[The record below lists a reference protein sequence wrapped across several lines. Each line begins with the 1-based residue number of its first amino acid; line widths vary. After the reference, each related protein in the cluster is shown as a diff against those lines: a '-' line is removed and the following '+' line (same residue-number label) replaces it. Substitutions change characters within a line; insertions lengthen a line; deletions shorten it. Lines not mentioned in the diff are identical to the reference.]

1 MPIRLIHVGMGN
13 WGQNW
18 EEQVLATMPE
28 HVEVVAHV
36 EPHPPTMAA
45 AKARLG
51 LDDRQNYADLDRA
64 LAEVEADVVLATVPV
79 EAHVPVALAALRAG
93 RHVVVE
99 KPFAPTVTEAQTV
112 ADLAAETGLTAMVSQ
127 NYRFYPAV
135 ERARALVASGA
146 MGAVGAVTV
155 DFRRWI
161 TPGPTSPYGK
171 IAHPLLED
179 MAIHH
184 FDLVRYVLG
193 TEAESVTCHAWNPNW
208 STFAGLPAATAHLAM
223 VGGVG
228 VSYRGN
234 WVSAGPPTAWA
245 GEWRVECERGEIV
258 WTSRADDRGL
268 EAERVVLRPYEGI
281 EVEETLPT
289 PTHWGRAGVMLALA
303 EAVER
308 GVRPA
313 CDAAD
318 NLHSLALSA
327 AVIEANATRRTVTLG
342 G

>member
-1 MPIRLIHVGMGN
+1 MPIRLIHVGLGN

-18 EEQVLATMPE
+18 EAEVLSTLGDR
-28 HVEVVAHV
+28 VEVVAHV
-36 EPHPPTMAA
+36 EAHTPTMAA
-45 AKARLG
+45 ATARLS
-51 LDDRQNYADLDRA
+51 LDPRRCYADLDRT
-64 LAEVEADVVLATVPV
+64 LAEVEADAVLATVPV

-99 KPFAPTVTEAQTV
+99 KPFATTVAEAQTV
-112 ADLAAETGLTAMVSQ
+112 VALAARTGLTAMVSQ

-135 ERARALVASGA
+135 ERARELVASGA
-146 MGAVGAVTV
+146 MGAVGAVTL

-193 TEAESVTCHAWNPNW
+193 QDAESVTCHAWNPNW
-208 STFAGLPAATAHLAM
+208 STFAGLPAATAHIAM
-223 VGGVG
+223 AGGVG

-258 WTSRADDRGL
+258 WTSRADNRALG
-268 EAERVVLRPYEGI
+268 AERIALRPYDGI
-281 EVEETLPT
+281 EVAERLPT

-303 EAVER
+303 DAIESGTV
-308 GVRPA
+308 PS
-313 CDAAD
+313 CSAAD
-318 NLHSLALSA
+318 NIHSLALSA
-327 AVIEANATRRTVTLG
+327 AAVEANETGQRVTISE
-342 G
+342 

>member
-1 MPIRLIHVGMGN
+1 VPIRLIHVGLGN

-18 EEQVLATMPE
+18 EEQVLSTLTDRIE
-28 HVEVVAHV
+28 IVAHV
-36 EPHPPTMAA
+36 EAHPATMAA
-45 AKARLG
+45 ATARLS
-51 LDDRQNYADLDRA
+51 LDAARSYADLDRA
-64 LAEVEADVVLATVPV
+64 LADVDADAVLATVPV

-99 KPFAPTVTEAQTV
+99 KPFATSVEEARNV
-112 ADLAAETGLTAMVSQ
+112 VDLAASSGLTAMISQ

-135 ERARALVASGA
+135 ERARDLIASGA
-146 MGAVGAVTV
+146 MGAVGAVTL

-161 TPGPTSPYGK
+161 TPGPASPYGK

-193 TEAESVTCHAWNPNW
+193 QDAESVTCHAWNPNW
-208 STFAGLPAATAHLAM
+208 STFAGLPAATTHIAM
-223 VGGVG
+223 AGGVG

-234 WVSAGPPTAWA
+234 WVSTGPPTAWA

-258 WTSRADDRGL
+258 WTSRADNRALD
-268 EAERVVLRPYEGI
+268 AERVALRPYDGV
-281 EVEETLPT
+281 EVEERLPT

-303 EAVER
+303 DAIESGTA
-308 GVRPA
+308 PS
-313 CDAAD
+313 CSAAD
-318 NLHSLALSA
+318 NIHSLALSA
-327 AVIEANATRRTVTLG
+327 AAVEANATRRTVTLG

>member
-1 MPIRLIHVGMGN
+1 MPIRLIHVGLGN

-18 EEQVLATMPE
+18 EAEVLSTLTD
-28 HVEVVAHV
+28 HVEIVAHV
-36 EPHPPTMAA
+36 EAHPPTMAA
-45 AKARLG
+45 AAARLS
-51 LDDRQNYADLDRA
+51 LDPTRSFTDLDQT
-64 LAEVEADVVLATVPV
+64 LADVEADAVLATVPV

-99 KPFAPTVTEAQTV
+99 KPFATSVEEAQTV
-112 ADLAAETGLTAMVSQ
+112 VDLAAETGLTAMVSQ

-146 MGAVGAVTV
+146 MGAVGAVTL

-161 TPGPTSPYGK
+161 TPPPTSPYGK

-193 TEAESVTCHAWNPNW
+193 QEAESVTCHAWNPNW
-208 STFAGLPAATAHLAM
+208 STFAGLPAATVHIAM
-223 VGGVG
+223 AGGVG
-228 VSYRGN
+228 VAYRGN

-245 GEWRVECERGEIV
+245 GEWRVECEHGEIV
-258 WTSRADDRGL
+258 WTSRADNRSL
-268 EAERVVLRPYEGI
+268 AAERVALRPYDGV

-303 EAVER
+303 DAVES
-308 GVRPA
+308 GTVPS
-313 CDAAD
+313 CSAAD
-318 NLHSLALSA
+318 NIHSLALSA
-327 AVIEANATRRTVTLG
+327 AAVESNATGQRVTMTG
-342 G
+342 